1 MAVSRLRVLGV
12 DNENN
17 VLCSLRRLFIEHDI
31 VFIDAASAAEG
42 LEIVWLGGHFD
53 VIISD
58 YQLPGMNGIE
68 FLSAVRDLRPE
79 TLRILLI
86 GRVPSRENMGAFDAG
101 IVHFRVPKPWDNM
114 ELLALIEAWIALNR

>member
-42 LEIVWLGGHFD
+42 LEIVGLGGHFD

-79 TLRILLI
+79 TLRILL
-86 GRVPSRENMGAFDAG
+86 RVPSREDMVAFDTG
-101 IVHFRVPKPWDNM
+101 IVHFRVSKPWDNM

>member
-42 LEIVWLGGHFD
+42 LEIVGLGGHFD

-58 YQLPGMNGIE
+58 YQLPGMNGIG

-79 TLRILLI
+79 TLRILL
-86 GRVPSRENMGAFDAG
+86 RVPSREDMVAFDTG
-101 IVHFRVPKPWDNM
+101 IVHFRVSKPWDNM

>member
-17 VLCSLRRLFIEHDI
+17 VRCSLRTLFNEHDI

-42 LEIVWLGGHFD
+42 LEIVRLGGHFD

-58 YQLPGMNGIE
+58 YQLPGMNGIG

-79 TLRILLI
+79 TLRILL
-86 GRVPSRENMGAFDAG
+86 RVPSREDMVAFDTG
-101 IVHFRVPKPWDNM
+101 IVHFRMSKPWDNM